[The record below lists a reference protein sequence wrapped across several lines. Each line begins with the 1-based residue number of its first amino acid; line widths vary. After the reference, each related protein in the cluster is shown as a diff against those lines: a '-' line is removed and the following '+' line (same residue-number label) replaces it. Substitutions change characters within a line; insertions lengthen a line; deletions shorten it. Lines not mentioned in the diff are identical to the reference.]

1 MSKQTYLPTL
11 LQLFRQFGYEGVT
24 LSKIA
29 QATGLG
35 KASLYHH
42 FPGGKA
48 QMAEAALTEVDRWL
62 ETRILPILASS
73 DRQMPFDKFTDMCM
87 EVNQFF
93 NGGQNSCLWAVL
105 VMERSSD
112 DLFHT
117 QIRGAFLRWI
127 EAIASVLIA
136 AGLDEN
142 LANQRGEDAIVAIQ
156 GALILCHGLRDF
168 GAFDRVL
175 KQLPEQL
182 CQGVGLARRHRE
194 LEHQELAESAEL
206 YEEDEELQQLTDAA
220 IANLP
225 K

>member
-1 MSKQTYLPTL
+1 VSKQTYLPTL

-24 LSKIA
+24 LSKIS

-48 QMAEAALTEVDRWL
+48 EMAAAALMEVNQWL
-62 ETRILPILASS
+62 ETRILPILTGS
-73 DRQMPFDKFTDMCM
+73 DRQTQLDKFTDMCI
-87 EVNQFF
+87 EVNRFF
-93 NGGQNSCLWAVL
+93 DEGKNSCLWAVL

-127 EAIASVLIA
+127 EAISSVLIA
-136 AGLDEN
+136 AGLDET
-142 LANQRGEDAIVAIQ
+142 LAKQRGEDAIIAIQ
-156 GALILCHGLRDF
+156 GTLILCHGLRDF

-175 KQLPEQL
+175 KQLPQQL
-182 CQGVGLARRHRE
+182 CEGIV
-194 LEHQELAESAEL
+194 EHTKL
-206 YEEDEELQQLTDAA
+206 
-220 IANLP
+220 
-225 K
+225 

>member
-1 MSKQTYLPTL
+1 VSKQIYLPTL

-48 QMAEAALTEVDRWL
+48 EMAAAALMEVDSWL
-62 ETRILPILASS
+62 ETSILPILLGKG
-73 DRQMPFDKFTDMCM
+73 PHLPIDKFTAMCS

-93 NGGQNSCLWAVL
+93 NEGKNSCLWAVL

-127 EAIASVLIA
+127 DAISIVLIA
-136 AGLDEN
+136 AGLDES

-175 KQLPEQL
+175 KQLPPKL
-182 CQGVGLARRHRE
+182 CEGIVKG
-194 LEHQELAESAEL
+194 
-206 YEEDEELQQLTDAA
+206 
-220 IANLP
+220 
-225 K
+225 

>member
-1 MSKQTYLPTL
+1 VSKQTYLPTL

-24 LSKIA
+24 LSKIS

-48 QMAEAALTEVDRWL
+48 EMAAAALMEVNQWL
-62 ETRILPILASS
+62 ETRILPILAGS
-73 DRQMPFDKFTDMCM
+73 DRQTQLDKFTDMCI
-87 EVNQFF
+87 EVNRFF
-93 NGGQNSCLWAVL
+93 DEGKNSCLWAVL

-127 EAIASVLIA
+127 EAISSVLIA
-136 AGLDEN
+136 AGLDESP
-142 LANQRGEDAIVAIQ
+142 AKQRGEDAVIAIQ

-168 GAFDRVL
+168 GAFDRIL

-182 CQGVGLARRHRE
+182 CQG
-194 LEHQELAESAEL
+194 
-206 YEEDEELQQLTDAA
+206 
-220 IANLP
+220 I
-225 K
+225 